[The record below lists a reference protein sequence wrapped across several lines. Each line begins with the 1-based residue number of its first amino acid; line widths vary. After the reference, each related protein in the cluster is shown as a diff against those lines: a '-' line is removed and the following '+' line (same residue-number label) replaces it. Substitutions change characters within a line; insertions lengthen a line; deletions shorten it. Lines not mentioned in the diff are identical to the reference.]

1 MINSVYK
8 KFAVSKG
15 LNVSNGVAYG
25 SLDGYATTLS
35 EGAGFK
41 RIDVTTYFEDVDD
54 LKALEQELNAIDLK
68 REYRI
73 TQIAINQR
81 SINIIFY
88 DNPGTM
94 KKLTAFVEY
103 FYPLLAKY
111 NAATSSYCPDCKQE
125 IFDGKWILID
135 GLAYHMHAA
144 CAGKVRWEVAAE
156 EGAAK
161 MTATG
166 SYGMGLLGAIIGAFV
181 GGLVWAAALL
191 AGFISALIG
200 LLIGFLAQ
208 YGYKLFKGKQGKG
221 KIAILIVAI
230 IFGVLVGN
238 FAADSFT
245 LAQMISAGELPG
257 WTYGDIPLSI
267 VAMLIAD
274 SEYLTSTLLNLGQGL
289 LFAALGVFALLRK
302 ASKEVTGTKV
312 KDL

>member
-54 LKALEQELNAIDLK
+54 LKALEQELNAVDLK

-125 IFDGKWILID
+125 IFDGTWLDSGENAQIINGEITVKPF
-135 GLAYHMHAA
+135 
-144 CAGKVRWEVAAE
+144 
-156 EGAAK
+156 
-161 MTATG
+161 
-166 SYGMGLLGAIIGAFV
+166 SYGTSYSTRIM
-181 GGLVWAAALL
+181 
-191 AGFISALIG
+191 
-200 LLIGFLAQ
+200 
-208 YGYKLFKGKQGKG
+208 KFKKQ
-221 KIAILIVAI
+221 
-230 IFGVLVGN
+230 
-238 FAADSFT
+238 
-245 LAQMISAGELPG
+245 
-257 WTYGDIPLSI
+257 
-267 VAMLIAD
+267 
-274 SEYLTSTLLNLGQGL
+274 
-289 LFAALGVFALLRK
+289 
-302 ASKEVTGTKV
+302 
-312 KDL
+312 